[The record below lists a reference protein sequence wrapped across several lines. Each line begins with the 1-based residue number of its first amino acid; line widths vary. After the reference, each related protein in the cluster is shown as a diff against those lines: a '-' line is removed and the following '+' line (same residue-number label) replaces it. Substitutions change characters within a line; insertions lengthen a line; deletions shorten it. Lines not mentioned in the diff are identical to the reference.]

1 MKKETRNSKNAKCAT
16 LIKMVNLL
24 FRTYLYL
31 EKLLEVIQTYAKNN
45 GLQNDPMYRTKN
57 VYNCYLKVNIFKIK
71 HQNIMKKLIFS
82 TLGTLFIAGLLSWHW
97 SPSQYPSIKKAEV
110 IECLTTETLQAY
122 QLEASTPQFAS
133 LHPTPLVIHPENLLG
148 KMMSFEAADGK
159 QANAYFI
166 AAKKKSNKYL
176 IVIQEWWG
184 LNDNVKME
192 SDKYFSDLVDVN
204 VIAVDMYDGK
214 VAATP
219 DSAMKLMQGA
229 NMERMTAIIQ
239 GAIKY
244 AGSKAAIYSVGWCF
258 GGMWSLQTAILA
270 GPQAKG
276 TIMYYGRPESNMD
289 KLKSI
294 QCDIIGFF
302 GNLDRSPSP
311 TMVNDFEK
319 NMKEAGKNL
328 SVNRYEAGHGFAN
341 PSNPSFNA
349 EAKADAYTKAIAF
362 LKAH

>member
-1 MKKETRNSKNAKCAT
+1 MKKAIYVLFSVLLTAS
-16 LIKMVNLL
+16 LISWNW
-24 FRTYLYL
+24 
-31 EKLLEVIQTYAKNN
+31 
-45 GLQNDPMYRTKN
+45 TKTQHPT
-57 VYNCYLKVNIFKIK
+57 VE
-71 HQNIMKKLIFS
+71 
-82 TLGTLFIAGLLSWHW
+82 
-97 SPSQYPSIKKAEV
+97 KAEV
-110 IECLTTETLQAY
+110 IECLNMETQQAY
-122 QLEASTPQFAS
+122 KLEASTPAFAAM
-133 LHPTPLVIHPENLLG
+133 HPSPIVVNPENLLG
-148 KMMSFEAADGK
+148 KMMSFDAADGK

-192 SDKYFSDLVDVN
+192 SDKYYTDLGDVN

-219 DSAMKLMQGA
+219 DSAMKLMRGA
-229 NMERMTAIIQ
+229 DMGRMTAIIQ

-244 AGSKAAIYSVGWCF
+244 AGSKASIYSVGWCF

-276 TIMYYGRPESNMD
+276 TVMYYGRPETNMD

-302 GNLDRSPSP
+302 GNLDQSPSP
-311 TMVNDFEK
+311 AMVNDFEK

-341 PSNPSFNA
+341 PSNPSYNA
-349 EAKADAYTKAIAF
+349 AAKEDAYTKAIAF
-362 LKAH
+362 FKAH

>member
-1 MKKETRNSKNAKCAT
+1 MKKAIYVLFS
-16 LIKMVNLL
+16 VLL
-24 FRTYLYL
+24 T
-31 EKLLEVIQTYAKNN
+31 A
-45 GLQNDPMYRTKN
+45 
-57 VYNCYLKVNIFKIK
+57 
-71 HQNIMKKLIFS
+71 S
-82 TLGTLFIAGLLSWHW
+82 LLSWNWTKTQH
-97 SPSQYPSIKKAEV
+97 PTVEKAEV
-110 IECLTTETLQAY
+110 IECLNMETQQAY
-122 QLEASTPQFAS
+122 KMEAGTPAFAAM
-133 LHPTPLVIHPENLLG
+133 HPSPIVVNPENLLG

-159 QANAYFI
+159 PANAYFI

-184 LNDNVKME
+184 LNENIKME
-192 SDKYFSDLVDVN
+192 SDKYYTDLGDVN

-219 DSAMKLMQGA
+219 DSAMKLMRGA
-229 NMERMTAIIQ
+229 DMGRMTAIMQ

-244 AGSKAAIYSVGWCF
+244 AGSKASIYSVGWCF

-276 TIMYYGRPESNMD
+276 SVMYYGRPEANME

-302 GNLDRSPSP
+302 GNLDQSPSP

-328 SVNRYEAGHGFAN
+328 SVFRYQAGHGFAN
-341 PSNPSFNA
+341 PSNPSYNA
-349 EAKADAYTKAIAF
+349 AAKEDSYAKAIAF

>member
-1 MKKETRNSKNAKCAT
+1 MKKA
-16 LIKMVNLL
+16 IYV
-24 FRTYLYL
+24 
-31 EKLLEVIQTYAKNN
+31 
-45 GLQNDPMYRTKN
+45 
-57 VYNCYLKVNIFKIK
+57 
-71 HQNIMKKLIFS
+71 
-82 TLGTLFIAGLLSWHW
+82 LLSVLLTASLISWNWTKTQH
-97 SPSQYPSIKKAEV
+97 STVEKAEV
-110 IECLTTETLQAY
+110 IECLNMETQQAY
-122 QLEASTPQFAS
+122 KLEAGTPAFAA
-133 LHPTPLVIHPENLLG
+133 LHPSPMVVNPENLLG

-166 AAKKKSNKYL
+166 AAKKKTNKYL

-192 SDKYFSDLVDVN
+192 SDKYYSDLGDVN

-219 DSAMKLMQGA
+219 DSAMKLMRGA
-229 NMERMTAIIQ
+229 DMGRMTAIIQ

-244 AGSKAAIYSVGWCF
+244 AGSKASIYSVGWCF

-276 TIMYYGRPESNMD
+276 TVMYYGRPETNMD

-302 GNLDRSPSP
+302 GNLDQSPSP
-311 TMVNDFEK
+311 MMVNEFEK

-328 SVNRYEAGHGFAN
+328 AVNRYEAGHGFAN
-341 PSNPSFNA
+341 PSNPTYNA
-349 EAKADAYTKAIAF
+349 AAKEDAYAKAIAF

>member
-1 MKKETRNSKNAKCAT
+1 MKKAIYVLFSVLLTASLISWNWTKTQHPT
-16 LIKMVNLL
+16 L
-24 FRTYLYL
+24 
-31 EKLLEVIQTYAKNN
+31 E
-45 GLQNDPMYRTKN
+45 
-57 VYNCYLKVNIFKIK
+57 
-71 HQNIMKKLIFS
+71 
-82 TLGTLFIAGLLSWHW
+82 
-97 SPSQYPSIKKAEV
+97 KAEV
-110 IECLTTETLQAY
+110 IECLNMETQQAY
-122 QLEASTPQFAS
+122 QLEAGTPAFAGM
-133 LHPTPLVIHPENLLG
+133 HPSPIVVNPENLLG
-148 KMMSFEAADGK
+148 KMMSFDAADGK

-184 LNDNVKME
+184 LNENIKME
-192 SDKYFSDLVDVN
+192 ADEYYTDLGDVN

-219 DSAMKLMQGA
+219 DSAMKLMRGA
-229 NMERMTAIIQ
+229 DMGRMTAIMQ

-244 AGSKAAIYSVGWCF
+244 AGSKASIYSVGWCF

-276 TIMYYGRPESNMD
+276 SVMYYGRPESNME

-302 GNLDRSPSP
+302 GNLDQSPSP

-328 SVNRYEAGHGFAN
+328 SVNRYQAGHGFAN
-341 PSNPSFNA
+341 PSNPSYNA
-349 EAKADAYTKAIAF
+349 AAKEDAYAKAIAF

>member
-1 MKKETRNSKNAKCAT
+1 MKKAIYVLFSVLLTAS
-16 LIKMVNLL
+16 LISWNW
-24 FRTYLYL
+24 
-31 EKLLEVIQTYAKNN
+31 
-45 GLQNDPMYRTKN
+45 TKTQHPA
-57 VYNCYLKVNIFKIK
+57 VE
-71 HQNIMKKLIFS
+71 
-82 TLGTLFIAGLLSWHW
+82 
-97 SPSQYPSIKKAEV
+97 KAEV
-110 IECLTTETLQAY
+110 IECLNMETQQAY
-122 QLEASTPQFAS
+122 KLEASTPAFAAM
-133 LHPTPLVIHPENLLG
+133 HPSPIVVNPENLLG
-148 KMMSFEAADGK
+148 KMMSFDAADGK

-192 SDKYFSDLVDVN
+192 SDKYYTDLGDVN

-219 DSAMKLMQGA
+219 DSAMKLMRGA
-229 NMERMTAIIQ
+229 DMGRMTAIIQ

-244 AGSKAAIYSVGWCF
+244 AGSKASIYSVGWCF

-276 TIMYYGRPESNMD
+276 SVMYYGRPETNMD

-302 GNLDRSPSP
+302 GNLDQSPSP
-311 TMVNDFEK
+311 AMVNDFEK

-328 SVNRYEAGHGFAN
+328 AVNRYEAGHGFAN
-341 PSNPSFNA
+341 PSNPSYNA
-349 EAKADAYTKAIAF
+349 AAKEDAYTKAIAF
-362 LKAH
+362 FKAH

>member
-1 MKKETRNSKNAKCAT
+1 MKKAIYVLFSVLLTASLISWNWTKTQHPT
-16 LIKMVNLL
+16 L
-24 FRTYLYL
+24 
-31 EKLLEVIQTYAKNN
+31 E
-45 GLQNDPMYRTKN
+45 
-57 VYNCYLKVNIFKIK
+57 
-71 HQNIMKKLIFS
+71 
-82 TLGTLFIAGLLSWHW
+82 
-97 SPSQYPSIKKAEV
+97 KAEV
-110 IECLTTETLQAY
+110 IECLNMETQQAY
-122 QLEASTPQFAS
+122 QLEAGTPAFAGM
-133 LHPTPLVIHPENLLG
+133 HPSPMVVNPENLLG
-148 KMMSFEAADGK
+148 KMMSFDAADGK

-184 LNDNVKME
+184 LNENIKME
-192 SDKYFSDLVDVN
+192 ADKYYTDLGDVN

-219 DSAMKLMQGA
+219 DSAMKLMRGA
-229 NMERMTAIIQ
+229 DMGRMTAIMQ

-244 AGSKAAIYSVGWCF
+244 AGSKASIYSVGWCF

-276 TIMYYGRPESNMD
+276 SVMYYGRPESNME

-302 GNLDRSPSP
+302 GNLDQSPSP

-328 SVNRYEAGHGFAN
+328 SVNRYQAGHGFAN
-341 PSNPSFNA
+341 PSNPSYNA
-349 EAKADAYTKAIAF
+349 AAKEDAYAKAIAF

>member
-1 MKKETRNSKNAKCAT
+1 MKKAIYVLFSVLLTAS
-16 LIKMVNLL
+16 LISWNW
-24 FRTYLYL
+24 
-31 EKLLEVIQTYAKNN
+31 
-45 GLQNDPMYRTKN
+45 TKTQHPT
-57 VYNCYLKVNIFKIK
+57 VE
-71 HQNIMKKLIFS
+71 
-82 TLGTLFIAGLLSWHW
+82 
-97 SPSQYPSIKKAEV
+97 KAEV
-110 IECLTTETLQAY
+110 IECLNMETQQAY
-122 QLEASTPQFAS
+122 QVEASTPAFAGM
-133 LHPTPLVIHPENLLG
+133 HPSPMVVNPENLLG
-148 KMMSFEAADGK
+148 KMMTFDAADGK

-184 LNDNVKME
+184 LNENIKME
-192 SDKYFSDLVDVN
+192 SDKYYTDLGDVN

-219 DSAMKLMQGA
+219 DSAMKLVRGA
-229 NMERMTAIIQ
+229 DMGRMTAIMQ

-244 AGSKAAIYSVGWCF
+244 AGSKASIYSVGWCF

-276 TIMYYGRPESNMD
+276 SVMYYGRPETNME

-302 GNLDRSPSP
+302 GNLDQSPSP

-328 SVNRYEAGHGFAN
+328 AVNRYQAGHGFAN
-341 PSNPSFNA
+341 PSNPSYNA
-349 EAKADAYTKAIAF
+349 AAKEDAYAKAIAF

>member
-1 MKKETRNSKNAKCAT
+1 MKKAIYALFTILLTAS
-16 LIKMVNLL
+16 LISWNW
-24 FRTYLYL
+24 
-31 EKLLEVIQTYAKNN
+31 
-45 GLQNDPMYRTKN
+45 TKTQ
-57 VYNCYLKVNIFKIK
+57 
-71 HQNIMKKLIFS
+71 H
-82 TLGTLFIAGLLSWHW
+82 
-97 SPSQYPSIKKAEV
+97 PSIEKAAV
-110 IECLTTETLQAY
+110 IECLNMETQQAY
-122 QLEASTPQFAS
+122 QLEAGTPAFAAM
-133 LHPTPLVIHPENLLG
+133 HPNPLVVNPENLLG
-148 KMMSFEAADGK
+148 KMMSFDAADGK
-159 QANAYFI
+159 KANAYFI
-166 AAKKKSNKYL
+166 AAKKKTNKYL

-192 SDKYFSDLVDVN
+192 SDKYYSDLGDVN

-219 DSAMKLMQGA
+219 DSAMKLMRGA
-229 NMERMTAIIQ
+229 DMGRMTAIIQ

-244 AGSKAAIYSVGWCF
+244 AGNKASIYSVGWCF

-276 TIMYYGRPESNMD
+276 TVMYYGRPETNMD

-302 GNLDRSPSP
+302 GNLDQSPSP
-311 TMVNDFEK
+311 AMVNDFEK

-328 SVNRYEAGHGFAN
+328 AVNRYEAGHGFAN
-341 PSNPSFNA
+341 PSNPTYNA
-349 EAKADAYTKAIAF
+349 AAKQDAYKKAIAF

>member
-1 MKKETRNSKNAKCAT
+1 MKKAIYVLFSVLLTAS
-16 LIKMVNLL
+16 LISWNW
-24 FRTYLYL
+24 
-31 EKLLEVIQTYAKNN
+31 
-45 GLQNDPMYRTKN
+45 TKTQHPT
-57 VYNCYLKVNIFKIK
+57 VE
-71 HQNIMKKLIFS
+71 
-82 TLGTLFIAGLLSWHW
+82 
-97 SPSQYPSIKKAEV
+97 KAEV
-110 IECLTTETLQAY
+110 IECLNMETQQAY
-122 QLEASTPQFAS
+122 QLEAGTPAFAAM
-133 LHPTPLVIHPENLLG
+133 HPSPIVVNPENLLG
-148 KMMSFEAADGK
+148 KMMSFDAADGK

-184 LNDNVKME
+184 LNENIKME
-192 SDKYFSDLVDVN
+192 ADKYYTDLGDVN

-219 DSAMKLMQGA
+219 DSAMKLMRGA
-229 NMERMTAIIQ
+229 DMGRMTAIMQ

-244 AGSKAAIYSVGWCF
+244 AGSKASIYSVGWCF

-276 TIMYYGRPESNMD
+276 SVMYYGRPETNMD

-302 GNLDRSPSP
+302 GNLDQSPSP

-328 SVNRYEAGHGFAN
+328 SVNRYQAGHGFAN
-341 PSNPSFNA
+341 PSNPSYNA
-349 EAKADAYTKAIAF
+349 AAKEDSYAKAIAF
-362 LKAH
+362 FKAH

>member
-1 MKKETRNSKNAKCAT
+1 MKKAIYVLASILLTAS
-16 LIKMVNLL
+16 LISWNWTKTQHPKV
-24 FRTYLYL
+24 
-31 EKLLEVIQTYAKNN
+31 EKA
-45 GLQNDPMYRTKN
+45 D
-57 VYNCYLKVNIFKIK
+57 
-71 HQNIMKKLIFS
+71 
-82 TLGTLFIAGLLSWHW
+82 
-97 SPSQYPSIKKAEV
+97 V
-110 IECLTTETLQAY
+110 IECLNMETKQAY
-122 QLEASTPQFAS
+122 QLEASTPAFAA
-133 LHPTPLVIHPENLLG
+133 LHPSVKNVLPENLLG
-148 KMMSFEAADGK
+148 KMMSFDAADGK

-166 AAKKKSNKYL
+166 ASKKKTNKYL

-192 SDKYFSDLVDVN
+192 SDKYYTDLGDVN

-219 DSAMKLMQGA
+219 DSAMKLMRSADMG
-229 NMERMTAIIQ
+229 RMTAILQ

-244 AGSKAAIYSVGWCF
+244 AGSKASIYSVGWCF

-276 TIMYYGRPESNMD
+276 TVMYYGRPETNMD

-294 QCDIIGFF
+294 QCDVIGFF
-302 GNLDRSPSP
+302 GNLDQSPSP
-311 TMVNDFEK
+311 AMVNDFEK

-328 SVNRYEAGHGFAN
+328 EVNRYPAGHGFAN

-349 EAKADAYTKAIAF
+349 AAKEDAYNKAIAF

>member
-1 MKKETRNSKNAKCAT
+1 MKKAIYVLFSVLLTASLISWNWTKTQHPT
-16 LIKMVNLL
+16 L
-24 FRTYLYL
+24 
-31 EKLLEVIQTYAKNN
+31 E
-45 GLQNDPMYRTKN
+45 
-57 VYNCYLKVNIFKIK
+57 
-71 HQNIMKKLIFS
+71 
-82 TLGTLFIAGLLSWHW
+82 
-97 SPSQYPSIKKAEV
+97 KAEV
-110 IECLTTETLQAY
+110 IECLNMETQQAY
-122 QLEASTPQFAS
+122 QLEAGTPAFAGM
-133 LHPTPLVIHPENLLG
+133 HPSPIVVNPENLLG
-148 KMMSFEAADGK
+148 KMMSFDAADGK

-184 LNDNVKME
+184 LNENIKME
-192 SDKYFSDLVDVN
+192 ADKYYTDLGDVN

-219 DSAMKLMQGA
+219 DSAMKLMRGA
-229 NMERMTAIIQ
+229 DMGRMTAIMQ

-244 AGSKAAIYSVGWCF
+244 AGSKASIYSVGWCF

-276 TIMYYGRPESNMD
+276 SVMYYGRPESNME

-302 GNLDRSPSP
+302 GNLDQSPSP

-328 SVNRYEAGHGFAN
+328 SVNRYQAGHGFAN
-341 PSNPSFNA
+341 PSNPNYNA
-349 EAKADAYTKAIAF
+349 AAKEDAYAKAIAF

>member
-1 MKKETRNSKNAKCAT
+1 MKKAIYVLFSVLLTASLISWNWTKTQHPT
-16 LIKMVNLL
+16 L
-24 FRTYLYL
+24 
-31 EKLLEVIQTYAKNN
+31 E
-45 GLQNDPMYRTKN
+45 
-57 VYNCYLKVNIFKIK
+57 
-71 HQNIMKKLIFS
+71 
-82 TLGTLFIAGLLSWHW
+82 
-97 SPSQYPSIKKAEV
+97 KAEV
-110 IECLTTETLQAY
+110 IECLNMETQQAY
-122 QLEASTPQFAS
+122 QLEAGTPVFAAM
-133 LHPTPLVIHPENLLG
+133 HPSPIVVNPENLLG
-148 KMMSFEAADGK
+148 KMMSFDAADGK

-184 LNDNVKME
+184 LNENIKME
-192 SDKYFSDLVDVN
+192 ADKYYTDLGDVN

-219 DSAMKLMQGA
+219 DSAMKLMRGA
-229 NMERMTAIIQ
+229 DMGRMTAIMQ

-244 AGSKAAIYSVGWCF
+244 AGSKASIYSVGWCF

-276 TIMYYGRPESNMD
+276 SVMYYGRPESNME

-302 GNLDRSPSP
+302 GNLDQSPSP

-328 SVNRYEAGHGFAN
+328 SVNRYQAGHGFAN
-341 PSNPSFNA
+341 PSNPSYNA
-349 EAKADAYTKAIAF
+349 AAKEDAYAKAIAF

>member
-1 MKKETRNSKNAKCAT
+1 MKKAIYVLFSVLLTAS
-16 LIKMVNLL
+16 LISWNW
-24 FRTYLYL
+24 
-31 EKLLEVIQTYAKNN
+31 
-45 GLQNDPMYRTKN
+45 TKTQHPT
-57 VYNCYLKVNIFKIK
+57 VE
-71 HQNIMKKLIFS
+71 
-82 TLGTLFIAGLLSWHW
+82 
-97 SPSQYPSIKKAEV
+97 KAEV
-110 IECLTTETLQAY
+110 IECLNMETQQAY
-122 QLEASTPQFAS
+122 QFEAGTPAFAAM
-133 LHPTPLVIHPENLLG
+133 HPSPMVVNPENLLG
-148 KMMSFEAADGK
+148 KMMSFDAADGK
-159 QANAYFI
+159 PANAYFI

-192 SDKYFSDLVDVN
+192 SDKYYTDLGDVN

-219 DSAMKLMQGA
+219 DSAMKLMRGA
-229 NMERMTAIIQ
+229 DMGRMTAIMQ

-244 AGSKAAIYSVGWCF
+244 AGSKASIYSVGWCF
-258 GGMWSLQTAILA
+258 GGMWSLQTALLA

-276 TIMYYGRPESNMD
+276 SVMYYGRPESNME

-302 GNLDRSPSP
+302 GNLDQSPSP

-328 SVNRYEAGHGFAN
+328 SVNRYQAGHGFAN
-341 PSNPSFNA
+341 PSNPSYNA
-349 EAKADAYTKAIAF
+349 AAKEDAYAKAIAF

>member
-1 MKKETRNSKNAKCAT
+1 MKKAIYALFTILLTAS
-16 LIKMVNLL
+16 LISWNW
-24 FRTYLYL
+24 
-31 EKLLEVIQTYAKNN
+31 
-45 GLQNDPMYRTKN
+45 TKTQ
-57 VYNCYLKVNIFKIK
+57 
-71 HQNIMKKLIFS
+71 H
-82 TLGTLFIAGLLSWHW
+82 
-97 SPSQYPSIKKAEV
+97 PSIEKAAV
-110 IECLTTETLQAY
+110 IECLNMETQQAY
-122 QLEASTPQFAS
+122 QLEAGTPAFAAM
-133 LHPTPLVIHPENLLG
+133 HPNPLVVNPENLLG
-148 KMMSFEAADGK
+148 KMMSFDAADGK
-159 QANAYFI
+159 KANAYFI
-166 AAKKKSNKYL
+166 AAKKKTNKYL

-192 SDKYFSDLVDVN
+192 SDKYYTDLGDVN

-219 DSAMKLMQGA
+219 DSAMKLMRGA
-229 NMERMTAIIQ
+229 DMGRMTAIIQ

-244 AGSKAAIYSVGWCF
+244 AGNKASIYSVGWCF

-276 TIMYYGRPESNMD
+276 TVMYYGRPETNMD

-302 GNLDRSPSP
+302 GNLDQSPSP
-311 TMVNDFEK
+311 AMVNDFEK

-328 SVNRYEAGHGFAN
+328 AVNRYEAGHGFAN
-341 PSNPSFNA
+341 PSNPTYNA
-349 EAKADAYTKAIAF
+349 AAKQDAYTKAIAF

>member
-1 MKKETRNSKNAKCAT
+1 MKK
-16 LIKMVNLL
+16 V
-24 FRTYLYL
+24 LY
-31 EKLLEVIQTYAKNN
+31 
-45 GLQNDPMYRTKN
+45 
-57 VYNCYLKVNIFKIK
+57 
-71 HQNIMKKLIFS
+71 
-82 TLGTLFIAGLLSWHW
+82 LFIATLLTISLLSWQWAKTQHTG
-97 SPSQYPSIKKAEV
+97 INKADA
-110 IECLTTETLQAY
+110 IECLNMETQQAY
-122 QLEASTPQFAS
+122 QQEASTPAFAAM
-133 LHPTPLVIHPENLLG
+133 HPAPIVVNPADLLG
-148 KMMSFEAADGK
+148 KMIAFDAADGK

-166 AAKKKSNKYL
+166 AAKKKTNKYL

-192 SDKYFSDLVDVN
+192 SDKYFADLGDVN

-219 DSAMKLMQGA
+219 DSAMKLMRGA

-244 AGSKAAIYSVGWCF
+244 AGSNASIYSVGWCF

-276 TIMYYGRPESNMD
+276 TVMYYGRPETNME

-302 GNLDRSPSP
+302 GNLDQSPSP
-311 TMVNDFEK
+311 VMVNEFEA
-319 NMKEAGKNL
+319 NMKLAGKNL

-349 EAKADAYTKAIAF
+349 AAKEDAYKKAIAF
-362 LKAH
+362 FKAH

>member
-1 MKKETRNSKNAKCAT
+1 MKKA
-16 LIKMVNLL
+16 IYV
-24 FRTYLYL
+24 
-31 EKLLEVIQTYAKNN
+31 
-45 GLQNDPMYRTKN
+45 
-57 VYNCYLKVNIFKIK
+57 
-71 HQNIMKKLIFS
+71 
-82 TLGTLFIAGLLSWHW
+82 LLSVLLTASLISWNWTKTQH
-97 SPSQYPSIKKAEV
+97 PTVEKAEV
-110 IECLTTETLQAY
+110 IECLNMETQQAY
-122 QLEASTPQFAS
+122 QLEAGTPAFAGM
-133 LHPTPLVIHPENLLG
+133 HPSPIVVNPENLLG
-148 KMMSFEAADGK
+148 KMMSFDAADGK

-184 LNDNVKME
+184 LNENIKME
-192 SDKYFSDLVDVN
+192 ADKYYTDLGDVN

-214 VAATP
+214 VAATQ
-219 DSAMKLMQGA
+219 DSAMKLMRGA
-229 NMERMTAIIQ
+229 DMARMTAIMQ

-244 AGSKAAIYSVGWCF
+244 AGRKASIYSVGWCF

-276 TIMYYGRPESNMD
+276 AVMYYGRPESNME

-302 GNLDRSPSP
+302 GNLDQSPSP

-328 SVNRYEAGHGFAN
+328 SVNRYKAGHGFAN
-341 PSNPSFNA
+341 PSNPSYNA
-349 EAKADAYTKAIAF
+349 AAKEDAYAKAIAF

>member
-1 MKKETRNSKNAKCAT
+1 MKKA
-16 LIKMVNLL
+16 IYV
-24 FRTYLYL
+24 
-31 EKLLEVIQTYAKNN
+31 
-45 GLQNDPMYRTKN
+45 
-57 VYNCYLKVNIFKIK
+57 
-71 HQNIMKKLIFS
+71 
-82 TLGTLFIAGLLSWHW
+82 LLSVLLTASLISWNWTKTQH
-97 SPSQYPSIKKAEV
+97 PTIEKAEV
-110 IECLTTETLQAY
+110 IECLNMETQQAY
-122 QLEASTPQFAS
+122 KLEAGTPAFAA
-133 LHPTPLVIHPENLLG
+133 LHPSPMVVNPENLLG

-166 AAKKKSNKYL
+166 AAKKKTNKYL

-192 SDKYFSDLVDVN
+192 SDKYYTDLGDVN

-219 DSAMKLMQGA
+219 DSAMKLMRGA
-229 NMERMTAIIQ
+229 DMGRMTAIIQ

-244 AGSKAAIYSVGWCF
+244 AGSKASIYSVGWCF

-276 TIMYYGRPESNMD
+276 TVMYYGRPETNMD

-302 GNLDRSPSP
+302 GNLDQSPSP

-328 SVNRYEAGHGFAN
+328 AVNRYEAGHGFAN
-341 PSNPSFNA
+341 PSNPTYNA
-349 EAKADAYTKAIAF
+349 AAKEDAYAKAIAF
-362 LKAH
+362 FKAH

>member
-1 MKKETRNSKNAKCAT
+1 MKKA
-16 LIKMVNLL
+16 IYV
-24 FRTYLYL
+24 
-31 EKLLEVIQTYAKNN
+31 
-45 GLQNDPMYRTKN
+45 
-57 VYNCYLKVNIFKIK
+57 
-71 HQNIMKKLIFS
+71 
-82 TLGTLFIAGLLSWHW
+82 LLSVLLTASLISWNWTKTQH
-97 SPSQYPSIKKAEV
+97 PTIEKAEV
-110 IECLTTETLQAY
+110 IECLNMETQQAY
-122 QLEASTPQFAS
+122 QLEAGTPAFAAM
-133 LHPTPLVIHPENLLG
+133 HPSPMVVNPENLLG
-148 KMMSFEAADGK
+148 KMMSFDAADGK
-159 QANAYFI
+159 PANAYFI

-192 SDKYFSDLVDVN
+192 SDKYYTDLGDVN

-219 DSAMKLMQGA
+219 DSAMKLMRGA
-229 NMERMTAIIQ
+229 DMGRMTAIMQ

-244 AGSKAAIYSVGWCF
+244 AGSKASIYSVGWCF

-276 TIMYYGRPESNMD
+276 SVMYYGRPESNME

-302 GNLDRSPSP
+302 GNLDQSPSP

-328 SVNRYEAGHGFAN
+328 SVNRYQAGHGFAN
-341 PSNPSFNA
+341 PSNPSYNA
-349 EAKADAYTKAIAF
+349 AAKEDAYAKAIAF

>member
-1 MKKETRNSKNAKCAT
+1 MKKAIYVLFS
-16 LIKMVNLL
+16 VLL
-24 FRTYLYL
+24 T
-31 EKLLEVIQTYAKNN
+31 A
-45 GLQNDPMYRTKN
+45 
-57 VYNCYLKVNIFKIK
+57 
-71 HQNIMKKLIFS
+71 S
-82 TLGTLFIAGLLSWHW
+82 LLSWNWTKTQH
-97 SPSQYPSIKKAEV
+97 PTVEKAEV
-110 IECLTTETLQAY
+110 IECLNMETQQAY
-122 QLEASTPQFAS
+122 RLEAGTPAFAAM
-133 LHPTPLVIHPENLLG
+133 HPSPLVVNPENLLG
-148 KMMSFEAADGK
+148 KMMSFDAADGK

-184 LNDNVKME
+184 LNENIKME
-192 SDKYFSDLVDVN
+192 SDKYYSDLGDVN
-204 VIAVDMYDGK
+204 VMAVDMYDGK

-219 DSAMKLMQGA
+219 DSAMKLVRGA
-229 NMERMTAIIQ
+229 DMGRMTSIIQ
-239 GAIKY
+239 GAIKH
-244 AGSKAAIYSVGWCF
+244 AGSKASIYSVGWCF

-276 TIMYYGRPESNMD
+276 SVMYYGRPETNME

-302 GNLDRSPSP
+302 GNLDQSPSP

-328 SVNRYEAGHGFAN
+328 SVNRYQAGHGFAN
-341 PSNPSFNA
+341 PSNPSYNA
-349 EAKADAYTKAIAF
+349 AAKEDSYAKAIAF